1 MICYTIGHSTRKLE
15 DFINTITTYGID
27 CVMDIRSV
35 PYSSNKFYNSY
46 DKEFVEREIKQSGI
60 NYIYMGDVLGH
71 NGKGKDLSR
80 EEGKEDFD
88 NIIGCSLFKK
98 GINRII
104 EGIRRGHRIALMC
117 SEKNPFNC
125 HRSILLGYALE
136 QEGIEVKHI
145 IDEEKFK
152 TQKRI
157 EEELFVTYEPI
168 LKNKFLQLSI
178 QDILDKENYDEVN
191 ERDIKARI
199 IDEGYR
205 IKFQQI

>member
-15 DFINTITTYGID
+15 EFINTITVYGID

-46 DKEFVEREIKQSGI
+46 NREFVERDIKQSGI
-60 NYIYMGDVLGH
+60 NYIYVGDVLGYH
-71 NGKGKDLSR
+71 GKGKDFCSEDCK
-80 EEGKEDFD
+80 EEFD
-88 NIIGCSLFKK
+88 DIIGCATFKK

-104 EGIRRGHRIALMC
+104 EGMRRGHKIALMC

-157 EEELFVTYEPI
+157 EEELFVTYEAI
-168 LKNKFLQLSI
+168 LKDKFLQLTI
-178 QDILDKENYDEVN
+178 QDILDKENYDEID
-191 ERDIKARI
+191 EKAIKAKI